1 MIKNE
6 TKKAQRIVKQSASH
20 QAFYK
25 TNSSSILF
33 RIEPSPQSG
42 CFHVGMGGFC
52 VDLGMTTLPDAEKIA
67 YN

>member
-1 MIKNE
+1 MIRNE
-6 TKKAQRIVKQSASH
+6 MKQTPQIAKQSAPH

-25 TNSSSILF
+25 SNGSSILF
-33 RIEPSPQSG
+33 RTEPSPQSG
-42 CFHVGMGGFC
+42 CFHIGMGGFC